1 MTDAGLLE
9 LAGRCPQLTWLH
21 LSEAH
26 QLTAGG
32 LAAVLGLL
40 PCLAHLDLTAASN
53 EQLTDGQLA
62 GLLAGRGGGR
72 GPLTAANV
80 QLPQGGTS
88 PTGSPFKLRAAAAAG
103 P

>member
-1 MTDAGLLE
+1 MTDSGLLH
-9 LAGRCPQLTWLH
+9 LARRCPNLTWLH

-32 LAAVLGLL
+32 LASALSLL

-53 EQLTDGQLA
+53 EQLTDERLA
-62 GLLAGRGGGR
+62 GLLAGSGGHGAV
-72 GPLTAANV
+72 TAACV
-80 QLPQGGTS
+80 QLPQGGAS
-88 PTGSPFKLRAAAAAG
+88 PTGSPFKRRSAAAAG

>member
-1 MTDAGLLE
+1 MTDAVLLQ
-9 LAGRCPQLTWLH
+9 LARSCPALTWLQ

-32 LAAVLGLL
+32 LAAALGFL

-53 EQLTDGQLA
+53 GQLTDEQLA
-62 GLLAGRGGGR
+62 GLLAGNAGTGVV
-72 GPLTAANV
+72 TAANV

-88 PTGSPFKLRAAAAAG
+88 PTGSPFKRRSAVAAG